1 MIKKKLFKNAANKV
15 VKNDIDEQ
23 DSNNNAVSTKTSHLF
38 TTSLW
43 QNVFTLE
50 CKLNEKLRELTPES
64 RITYIY
70 NPLEYAAQIHCKYLR
85 KFLKTRKKLLL
96 IGMNPG
102 HDGMGQTGVSITCA
116 YTYMHNNW
124 G

>member
-1 MIKKKLFKNAANKV
+1 MIKKKLSKNATNDV
-15 VKNDIDEQ
+15 VNNDISEQ

-50 CKLNEKLRELTPES
+50 CELNEKLRELKPES

-70 NPLEYAAQIHCKYLR
+70 NPLEYAVQIHCKYLR

-102 HDGMGQTGVSITCA
+102 HDGMGQTGVSINCIHA
-116 YTYMHNNW
+116 Q
-124 G
+124 